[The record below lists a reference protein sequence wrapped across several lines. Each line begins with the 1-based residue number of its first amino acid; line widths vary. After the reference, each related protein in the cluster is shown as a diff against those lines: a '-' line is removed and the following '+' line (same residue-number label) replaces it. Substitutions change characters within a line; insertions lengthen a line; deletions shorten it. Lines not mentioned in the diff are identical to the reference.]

1 MPPEKDEEATEKME
15 ISSGAIKELRQRTG
29 VGVMDC
35 KKALVECGGNVDEA
49 IDFLR
54 KRGLA
59 KAAKRAGRET
69 MEGLITSYIHP
80 GGKIGVLADINCET
94 DFVAK
99 TEDFQNLAK
108 DIAMHIAAMNPIAI
122 DRDGIPPDAIEKE
135 KEILRAEAETSG
147 KPEKMI
153 DKIVEGRLE
162 KFFTDNCLLEQAY
175 IKNPDITV
183 KDLIT
188 DTIAKVGENITV
200 RRFTR
205 YQLGEVLGADDN

>member
-1 MPPEKDEEATEKME
+1 ME
-15 ISSGAIKELRQRTG
+15 IAAGAIKELRQRTG

-49 IDFLR
+49 IDVLR
-54 KRGLA
+54 KKGLA

-69 MEGLITSYIHP
+69 TEGLIASYIHP
-80 GGKIGVLADINCET
+80 GGKIGVLVDINCET
-94 DFVAK
+94 DFVAR

-122 DRDGIPPDAIEKE
+122 DREGISPDVIEKE
-135 KEILRAEAETSG
+135 REILRAEAAASG
-147 KPEKMI
+147 KPEKVM

-162 KFFTDNCLLEQAY
+162 KFFTEQCLLEQAY
-175 IKNPDITV
+175 IKNPDISV
-183 KDLIT
+183 KDLLT

-205 YQLGEVLGADDN
+205 YQLGEVLRENDN

>member
-1 MPPEKDEEATEKME
+1 ME
-15 ISSGAIKELRQRTG
+15 ISAGAIKELRQRTG

-35 KKALVECGGNVDEA
+35 KKALVECAGNVNEA
-49 IDFLR
+49 IEFLR
-54 KRGLA
+54 KKGLA

-69 MEGLITSYIHP
+69 AEGLITAYIHP
-80 GGKIGVLADINCET
+80 GAKIGILVDVNCET
-94 DFVAK
+94 DFVAR

-122 DRDGIPPDAIEKE
+122 SREDVPAEVIEKE
-135 KEILRAEAETSG
+135 KEILRAEASTSG
-147 KPEKMI
+147 KPEKVV

-162 KFFTDNCLLEQAY
+162 KFFAEQCLLEQAY

-183 KDLIT
+183 KDYLYAI
-188 DTIAKVGENITV
+188 IAKVGENISV

-205 YQLGEVLGADDN
+205 YQLGEVLEGGN

>member
-1 MPPEKDEEATEKME
+1 ME
-15 ISSGAIKELRQRTG
+15 IAAGAIKALRQRTG

-35 KKALVECGGNVDEA
+35 KKALVESGGNVDEA
-49 IDFLR
+49 IDVLR
-54 KRGLA
+54 KKGLA

-69 MEGLITSYIHP
+69 TEGLITSYIHP
-80 GGKIGVLADINCET
+80 GGKIGVLVDINCET
-94 DFVAK
+94 DFVAR

-122 DRDGIPPDAIEKE
+122 DRDEIPPDVIEKE
-135 KEILRAEAETSG
+135 REILRAEAAASG
-147 KPEKMI
+147 KPEKVM

-162 KFFTDNCLLEQAY
+162 KFFTEQCLLEQAY
-175 IKNPDITV
+175 IKNPDISV
-183 KDLIT
+183 KDLLT

-205 YQLGEVLGADDN
+205 YQLGEVFGENDD

>member
-1 MPPEKDEEATEKME
+1 MPPEEDEEAAEKME
-15 ISSGAIKELRQRTG
+15 IPSGAIKELRQRTG

-35 KKALVECGGNVDEA
+35 KKALMECKGNVDEA

-54 KRGLA
+54 KKGLA

-122 DRDGIPPDAIEKE
+122 DRDGIPPGVVEKE

-147 KPEKMI
+147 KPEKVI

-205 YQLGEVLGADDN
+205 YQLGEVFGEDDS